1 MKEWRGRMVKVKR
14 VDAGRQY
21 EAVKEHGFKRP
32 ESNQKADALPKSE
45 KMTVLCGFLVCF
57 EVKIVLF

>member
-1 MKEWRGRMVKVKR
+1 MVKVKR

-32 ESNQKADALPKSE
+32 ESSQKADVLPKSE
-45 KMTVLCGFLVCF
+45 KMAVLCGFLVYF
-57 EVKIVLF
+57 EVEMVLF

>member
-1 MKEWRGRMVKVKR
+1 MVKVKR

-21 EAVKEHGFKRP
+21 EAVKEHGLKRP
-32 ESNQKADALPKSE
+32 ESSQKADALPKSE
-45 KMTVLCGFLVCF
+45 KMAVLCGFLVYF

>member
-32 ESNQKADALPKSE
+32 ESNQKAMFYQNRKNG
-45 KMTVLCGFLVCF
+45 GFMRF
-57 EVKIVLF
+57 FSTF

>member
-1 MKEWRGRMVKVKR
+1 MVKVKR

-32 ESNQKADALPKSE
+32 ESNQKADVFSKSE
-45 KMTVLCGFLVCF
+45 KMAVLCGFLVHF
-57 EVKIVLF
+57 EVEMVLF